1 MEASKIDSD
10 MQTKSKS
17 FTDRFCLWTHHLIGT
32 GKHGDLVRFL
42 MGGGSVSKQIEY
54 MKEHGSANPV
64 LQAAAAIEAIASLS
78 DSTSSASNPVASTH
92 APIESELDGGSSED
106 LQGDEA
112 YENDP
117 LPQQLPAEPAPMA

>member
-1 MEASKIDSD
+1 

-17 FTDRFCLWTHHLIGT
+17 FTDKFCLWTHHLIGT

-64 LQAAAAIEAIASLS
+64 LKVVEDESKSHSDLS
-78 DSTSSASNPVASTH
+78 SSASTPVVNTH
-92 APIESELDGGSSED
+92 AQVHVESDLDGGSSED

-117 LPQQLPAEPAPMA
+117 LPQQVPAGSLPTV